1 MNNLLRRVQSEKKE
15 KQYMLTERSTYDAR
29 LKIWIEVQYLL
40 QSFSVRR
47 IKIIQIFFP
56 LPEEEKMEFQITV
69 TPK

>member
-1 MNNLLRRVQSEKKE
+1 MNNLLIRVQSEKKE

-40 QSFSVRR
+40 QSFSVDNPDF
-47 IKIIQIFFP
+47 IP